1 MPNPHRNLAM
11 RTLLLLGLCLLA
23 GGCQLL
29 GIVASKAPARTVPP
43 AYEGLAGKTTA
54 VWVWVDPGV
63 DLDYPRLS
71 LDVATRLQRN
81 LETVR
86 DRGNRRQKG
95 ELKETTFPIQPA
107 SVVKYQKRDPGLN
120 MTPIT
125 QIAPRLEVE
134 RLIYIEVMDFTTQGG
149 AAAGLLR
156 GVATVNISVIEVD
169 PRTNSARAGYEEQG
183 ARFVFPPGSRE
194 EGSSSLTEQ
203 AVYQGLVMQLADQAS
218 LRFISHPEPDQ

>member
-1 MPNPHRNLAM
+1 MPTSFQNPALP
-11 RTLLLLGLCLLA
+11 LLLLGLSLLA

-29 GIVASKAPARTVPP
+29 GIVASKAPARTVPA

-54 VWVWVDPGV
+54 VWIWVDPAV

-71 LDVATRLQRN
+71 LEVATRLQRN

-86 DRGNRRQKG
+86 DRGNRRQKR
-95 ELKETTFPIQPA
+95 ELEGTIFPISPA

-125 QIAPRLEVE
+125 QIAPRLEVQ
-134 RLIYIEVMDFTTQGG
+134 RLIYVEIMDFTTQGG

-156 GVATVNISVIEVD
+156 GMATVNISVIEVD
-169 PRTNSARAGYEEQG
+169 PRTKAARPGYEEQG
-183 ARFVFPPGSRE
+183 VRLVFPPGSNE
-194 EGSSSLTEQ
+194 EGSSTLTAQ
-203 AVYQGLVMQLADQAS
+203 AVYQGLVMQLADEAS
-218 LRFISHPEPDQ
+218 LRFISHPEPDR